1 MIGYSRYLMVESD
14 WEKNKT
20 FVIITIPADDI
31 TSFYAEISAST
42 VVPENVCDLY
52 LTDWVSN

>member
-14 WEKNKT
+14 WEKKT
-20 FVIITIPADDI
+20 FVVITIPADDI
-31 TSFYAEISAST
+31 TSLYAEISAST
-42 VVPENVCDLY
+42 VGPEHVCDLY